1 MNRIVQ
7 SDEEDSK
14 VKRVKSFGIDFPAQR
29 GGESYYLV
37 QGAGLRFTVM
47 KGIPVQW
54 RYWD

>member
-14 VKRVKSFGIDFPAQR
+14 VKRVKSFRIDFPAHR

>member
-14 VKRVKSFGIDFPAQR
+14 VKRVKSFGIDFPARR
-29 GGESYYLV
+29 GEQSYYLV
-37 QGAGLRFTVM
+37 QGAGLRFTTK